1 MKISVITATWNSG
14 KTIEDT
20 IKSVLHQKF
29 TNIEHVIKDGGSKD
43 DTLEICERY
52 KKDFYS
58 SVEAQLEEGVHK
70 PSTINHKPCKT
81 MKIISDKDKGIYD
94 AMNQGIEAATGD
106 IIGILNSD
114 DFFTSDDVLE
124 RVSKEFEADPKLEA
138 LYGDIHFVAADATL
152 ANPGKC
158 TRYYNSSYFRPW
170 LLRFGFMPAHPSFY
184 VRREVYE
191 KYGLYDLQ
199 FRTSSDFE
207 WMVRLFAKYRVNAK
221 YIHKDFVTMR
231 DGGESTNGMEAKR
244 KVNNDIVGSLRK
256 HGIFTCG
263 AFRYVRYVWK
273 AVELAVTK
281 VKN

>member
-14 KTIEDT
+14 QTIEDT
-20 IKSVLHQKF
+20 IKSVQQQRY

-52 KKDFYS
+52 RNKFFAGAD
-58 SVEAQLEEGVHK
+58 K
-70 PSTINHKPCKT
+70 PGQELMV
-81 MKIISDKDKGIYD
+81 MKILSGKDKGIYD
-94 AMNQGIEAATGD
+94 AMNQGVTAATGD

-114 DFFTSDDVLE
+114 DFYTSDDVLE
-124 RVSKEFEADPKLEA
+124 CVAKEFEDNPNLEA
-138 LYGDIHFVAADATL
+138 VYGDIHFV
-152 ANPGKC
+152 NPGNLKKC
-158 TRYYNSSYFRPW
+158 IRYYSSAYFRPW

-207 WMVRLFAKYRVNAK
+207 WMVRLFAKHHIRAK
-221 YIHKDFVTMR
+221 YIKKDFVTMR
-231 DGGESTNGMEAKR
+231 AGGESTNGLEAKR
-244 KVNNDIVGSLRK
+244 KVNNDIVASLKK

-263 AFRYVRYVWK
+263 VFRYFRYAWK
-273 AVELAVTK
+273 GVELIYTK
-281 VKN
+281 IMYGL